1 MREEDKNIRI
11 PATGEAGKHQGHKV
25 RTIVVSASKG
35 IKALYCNKD
44 KNIITYVFAKN
55 KSWTMAKSKKWILEH
70 NKNLNELHVVEV
82 DQEPEFLKIVASMV
96 NGESEDYIPN
106 SPSFEL
112 TKEIEAATTGIEDY
126 VQCQKCGIFIDY
138 EDEVEKGMGDI
149 ECPECGEQIDQEG
162 NILKARGQGQ
172 GVGGQRQGDG
182 GADKCVCPK
191 CGAEVPHEKGTPCG
205 QNTCPK
211 CGSTMVGKEI
221 ESDKQSENR
230 TIEVIKLDKAKQI
243 VYGVFLWPDKA
254 DHDGDVV
261 SEEDIEKVAH
271 QFLVDYRDVD
281 ECHKEETIKADV
293 VQSMIAWEDGI
304 DFYGKKL
311 VKGAWFGAIK
321 IHDLDVWN
329 KVVSGE
335 YEAFSVRISGIR
347 EPIPEKDKAQY
358 E

>member
-1 MREEDKNIRI
+1 MQESDKNIRI
-11 PATGEAGKHQGHKV
+11 PAKGEAGKHTGHEV
-25 RTIVVSASKG
+25 RTVVVSASKG
-35 IKALYCNKD
+35 IKGLYCIED
-44 KNIITYVFAKN
+44 KNIITYISAKN
-55 KSWTMAKSKKWILEH
+55 KGWTVAKTKKWMSEH
-70 NKNLNELHVVEV
+70 NKNLKELNPIEV
-82 DQEPEFLKIVASMV
+82 DQEPEFLKIVATMV
-96 NGESEDYIPN
+96 NGETEEYIPN
-106 SPSFEL
+106 SASFEL

-191 CGAEVPHEKGTPCG
+191 CGEEIPHEKGTPCG
-205 QNTCPK
+205 QSTCPK
-211 CGSTMVGKEI
+211 CGSTMVGKAI

-254 DHDGDVV
+254 DHDGDVI
-261 SEEDIEKVAH
+261 SGEDVEKVAH
-271 QFLVDYRDVD
+271 KFLVDYRDVD
-281 ECHKEETIKADV
+281 ECHKAETIKADV
-293 VQSMIAWEDGI
+293 VESMIAWEDGI
-304 DFYGKKL
+304 DFYGKTL
-311 VKGAWFGAIK
+311 VKGVWFGSIK

-335 YEAFSVRISGIR
+335 YTAFSVRITGIR
-347 EPIPEKDKAQY
+347 EPIK
-358 E
+358 